1 MHVPGVHEVADSSS
15 SGLAPVAAVNGFPHS
30 LPSALEAITGG
41 GGVERPIGL
50 PVVGVAGSDDLAS
63 ADLRLAAA
71 NPSSG
76 GLIHAVHDP
85 GVDGLA
91 DPLPSGLEL
100 VAVAPGLADS
110 VPRGLGRPCFLNDP
124 QGEVEYYFQ
133 GLANT
138 GGRAALDTRYWENM
152 PMYCQ
157 YIEQKSLREIV
168 RDSVTHL
175 RSIQKQRLTVEDAA
189 RLPRSLGFTTTLPC
203 AVACEFFHRG
213 CGFPAV
219 FVFDLIQAC
228 LASCQHKD
236 VTIALYADQSK
247 SFTCKARW
255 WACPTGDPNAG
266 KSPACAAISK
276 VFTALV
282 SQHRPLFYPVD
293 HFVGVGNNGKIQE
306 RLRKL
311 EGVLLLWGPEAKPI
325 LDPNFPIR

>member
-1 MHVPGVHEVADSSS
+1 MGPNQQTQAQRVFLTVRDGLNRAVHVPGVHEVADSSS
-15 SGLAPVAAVNGFPHS
+15 SGLAPVAVVNGFPHT
-30 LPSALEAITGG
+30 LPSGLEAITGG
-41 GGVERPIGL
+41 GGVEKPVGL

-76 GLIHAVHDP
+76 GLSHTVHVP
-85 GVDGLA
+85 GVAELA
-91 DPLPSGLEL
+91 DPLL

-110 VPRGLGRPCFLNDP
+110 VPRGLGRPCFLTDP

-138 GGRAALDTRYWENM
+138 GGRAALDSRYWENM

-157 YIEQKSLREIV
+157 CIEQKSSREIV

-175 RSIQKQRLTVEDAA
+175 RSIQGQRLTLEDAA

-228 LASCQHKD
+228 LASCQHKG
-236 VTIALYADQSK
+236 VTIDKTIVLMSRTMKQ
-247 SFTCKARW
+247 F
-255 WACPTGDPNAG
+255 
-266 KSPACAAISK
+266 
-276 VFTALV
+276 V
-282 SQHRPLFYPVD
+282 S
-293 HFVGVGNNGKIQE
+293 
-306 RLRKL
+306 
-311 EGVLLLWGPEAKPI
+311 
-325 LDPNFPIR
+325 